1 MTRALV
7 LASVLALGLTPA
19 LAQAQR
25 TSVPVSLPPPPAVTN
40 QTSSMLFD
48 ANLAISRA
56 QQANPQA
63 AQSASFQYVKAVQ
76 QYRSG
81 DTLSA
86 RATAV
91 QALSAASQA
100 AIPAAASAAAVPPAL
115 LAPAPAQVP
124 GTQGGLYGADAPAI
138 DADSFLALARGIIAD
153 CAARHDRNLA
163 AAQRYYAQAARE
175 FAARAWQGTRIDAKT
190 AIDLCAQPQPAK
202 PQ

>member
-1 MTRALV
+1 MIRALALASVMALV
-7 LASVLALGLTPA
+7 LTPPV
-19 LAQAQR
+19 AQAQR
-25 TSVPVSLPPPPAVTN
+25 APVPVSLPPPPPVTN
-40 QTSSMLFD
+40 QTSSLLFD
-48 ANLAISRA
+48 ANLAIGRA
-56 QQANPQA
+56 QQTNPQA

-81 DTLSA
+81 NSFGA

-91 QALSAASQA
+91 QALSTASQA
-100 AIPAAASAAAVPPAL
+100 ALPAAAPAPAVPPAL

-138 DADSFLALARGIIAD
+138 DADSFLALARGIIDD
-153 CAARHDRNLA
+153 CAARHARNLA

-175 FAARAWQGTRIDAKT
+175 FAARNWQGTRFDAKT
-190 AIDLCAQPQPAK
+190 AIDLCAKPTPEK